1 MKSIQ
6 VKVSLTLLLVISL
19 LGCATPGETTGN
31 LRGGQWSP
39 TRNVGQDKF
48 LVEGYDTED
57 AIAGATEHCVRRS
70 KRFDAISIVPHSRND
85 RATITFTCR

>member
-1 MKSIQ
+1 M
-6 VKVSLTLLLVISL
+6 ISL

-31 LRGGQWSP
+31 MLRGGQWSP

-57 AIAGATEHCVRRS
+57 AITGATAYCVKRS